1 MEQKTEKTYLKLIIE
16 DQMERHAGF
25 RIQDLYKM
33 LHQSTCGVKHLL
45 GDEAQAKKV
54 LLSEW
59 ETLDKIQKGEALLE
73 VIDPVGEAIR
83 VNLRVL
89 RKIKKNPLGLFEMM
103 KRSADHFQNDEQR
116 LVRYWETIME
126 WSDER
131 IIPFAKDD
139 VEDFWIDVGRRGFPA
154 VHHSESYTVANR
166 PAYRVVLKSF
176 LEGFTSYE
184 AT

>member
-1 MEQKTEKTYLKLIIE
+1 MSQDIVADGLNAIMNAKRVGKTQVEIK
-16 DQMERHAGF
+16 QV
-25 RIQDLYKM
+25 
-33 LHQSTCGVKHLL
+33 S
-45 GDEAQAKKV
+45 KV
-54 LLSEW
+54 L
-59 ETLDKIQKGEALLE
+59 I
-73 VIDPVGEAIR
+73 
-83 VNLRVL
+83 
-89 RKIKKNPLGLFEMM
+89 GLFEMM

-176 LEGFTSYE
+176 LEGFTSDE